1 MVHHI
6 LQYSPVNLHE
16 VSFKIILWLFAF
28 CQQQCDKQ
36 GKTPLQCQYL
46 SAESKSVTNMWF
58 LASDG
63 TIIPDHRGTVILGA
77 TMLIIEY
84 KNNNW
89 KSLYLSSVTLPLS
102 LHNLPHA
109 SQKWLAL
116 HKHLISPQVF
126 WWGPCC
132 SSFYFFVLSYY
143 VSLCSEFS
151 VAMSVTI
158 SVHMISSNLP
168 PVVCRRAHVLFTL
181 FVFVCI

>member
-16 VSFKIILWLFAF
+16 VSFKIVLWLFTF

-46 SAESKSVTNMWF
+46 TAESKSVTNMWF

-63 TIIPDHRGTVILGA
+63 MIVTDHRVTVVLRV
-77 TMLIIEY
+77 TMFIINH
-84 KNNNW
+84 KNNNR
-89 KSLYLSSVTLPLS
+89 KSVYLYSVTLPLS
-102 LHNLPHA
+102 LHNLPRA

-132 SSFYFFVLSYY
+132 SSFYFFVVSYY

-158 SVHMISSNLP
+158 SVHL
-168 PVVCRRAHVLFTL
+168 
-181 FVFVCI
+181 